1 MVTLT
6 YNGNAI
12 VSLDA
17 TAEKL
22 ANLSPLMS
30 VIAARLHQ
38 DTLRNFRTGGDFW
51 PGPAWKKSKRVEK
64 HGGMTL
70 IGKTGILRN
79 SIHAESG
86 ADYAKVGTDV
96 KYAAIHQF
104 GGPITI
110 PARHQVL
117 AFNDKNLFLSHKKAA
132 TWKRKSIKIWAGKI
146 GAHTIQMP
154 ARPYLPVDAAGNL
167 SPETVAFIQDQAEK
181 FMSGGK
187 T

>member
-17 TAEKL
+17 TAEQL
-22 ANLSPLMS
+22 ANLSPLMT

-38 DTLRNFRTGGDFW
+38 DTLRNFQTSGAFF
-51 PGPAWKKSKRVEK
+51 PGPVWKVSKRVEK
-64 HGGMTL
+64 KGGKTL
-70 IGKTGILRN
+70 IKNSILRN

-86 ADYAKVGTDV
+86 ADYAKVGTDLV
-96 KYAAIHQF
+96 YAAIHQF

-117 AFNDKNLFLSHKKAA
+117 AFNAAGLFLSHKKAA

-154 ARPYLPVDAAGNL
+154 ARPFLPVDAAGNL
-167 SPETVAFIQDQAEK
+167 SPETVAFIQDQAGK
-181 FMSGGK
+181 FLAGGK
-187 T
+187 S